1 MPGIISID
9 LKFQV
14 AYQHALARKRWI
26 GDMNQGILMQKPPV
40 FLPPPLS
47 WVIRVS
53 VGTPENCS
61 VERSAAPIFL
71 RGRLTAQLSLR
82 EFRSCSSCE
91 CQPPGVHT
99 LWAAG
104 GVTQWAGSQRSDH
117 FCPQDTVT
125 ADVSPRARPTGP
137 DFSATSASTQPW
149 FLPVFLQ
156 ALTPVNVLNLQFC
169 FRICFQRAQLAW
181 QRKAF

>member
-61 VERSAAPIFL
+61 VDREVPLQSSCGEGSLPSCPSVNSGAAPAVNANRQEFTPSEQLVEWHSELGAKGLTTSARRTLWQPTSAPELAL
-71 RGRLTAQLSLR
+71 RGRTSVQPLPPPSRGFFLSFYR
-82 EFRSCSSCE
+82 
-91 CQPPGVHT
+91 H
-99 LWAAG
+99 W
-104 GVTQWAGSQRSDH
+104 
-117 FCPQDTVT
+117 
-125 ADVSPRARPTGP
+125 
-137 DFSATSASTQPW
+137 
-149 FLPVFLQ
+149 LQ
-156 ALTPVNVLNLQFC
+156 
-169 FRICFQRAQLAW
+169 
-181 QRKAF
+181 